1 MCVPQEILTVEFEL
15 LFFFFCVEIHKEVI
29 LMLTVVVSINVDYIG
44 PLQFFEHIYSFS
56 SQKSLALL
64 GDPVYHGPSL
74 ELKLDPR

>member
-15 LFFFFCVEIHKEVI
+15 LFFCVEIHMEVI

-56 SQKSLALL
+56 SQKSLELL